1 MAHCQLIGYIDMET
15 WRIAIPL
22 VMIAIFIIAS
32 FYIMKLRLKEIRGKL
47 YVYPKNGHQYMP
59 LFRCR
64 MKCPASGEW
73 FDALIYQDYNTKHL
87 YVRDKKDFFDKFVKL
102 NDWKD
107 GNKDE

>member
-1 MAHCQLIGYIDMET
+1 MEA
-15 WRIAIPL
+15 WRIAIPIVVL
-22 VMIAIFIIAS
+22 ILCSIGAWYAVR
-32 FYIMKLRLKEIRGKL
+32 LRVKEIKDSL

-64 MKCPASGEW
+64 LKCPTSGQW

-102 NDWKD
+102 KD
-107 GNKDE
+107 YENGNNSK

>member
-1 MAHCQLIGYIDMET
+1 MVLFLPTGYINMET
-15 WRIAIPL
+15 WRIL
-22 VMIAIFIIAS
+22 VFIAILAVLSIGTWYVI
-32 FYIMKLRLKEIRGKL
+32 KLRLKEIRGKL
-47 YVYPKNGHQYMP
+47 YVYPKNGHQYML

-102 NDWKD
+102 KD
-107 GNKDE
+107 YENGNNGK